1 MTIKRPRARERGGG
15 GVRWG
20 LGSFRVVSRMAIQAT
35 FPLVTMSVFVGGM
48 VGLAGRELGK
58 WRCGVD
64 DVWER
69 GGAPK

>member
-1 MTIKRPRARERGGG
+1 
-15 GVRWG
+15 
-20 LGSFRVVSRMAIQAT
+20 MAIKAT
-35 FPLVTMSVFVGGM
+35 FPLVAMSAFVGGM

-69 GGAPK
+69 GGAPKQHFRKPNAQVTF